1 MWQEGGWG
9 IPLAVSRRGEAAY
22 DLGMYENALL
32 TIEEM
37 AKADASA
44 VAGGMSSLALMENAG
59 AAVARELR
67 RRWPIQPVVVLAGPG
82 NNGGDGFVV
91 ARLLKNMG
99 WPVSVALLG
108 DRAALKGDALA
119 NADRWA
125 EKVLPLTPD
134 VLDGHSL
141 VVDAVFGAGLSRPL
155 VGPSR
160 ATIEAI
166 GIRGLKS
173 VAVDIPSGVDG
184 NTGAILGAAA
194 RADLTVTFF
203 RRKPGHVL
211 YPGRLF
217 AGDVIV
223 ADIGIPDSALTD
235 IKPKTF
241 ANGPDL
247 WLGRFP
253 WAGFAANKYER
264 GHLVIVG
271 GAEMTGAARLAAAGA
286 RRAGA
291 GLVTI
296 VAPKST
302 CAIYSAA
309 APGVI
314 VKPLAPS
321 AAGERAFR
329 TFIADRRR
337 NAILIG
343 PGAGVTV
350 ATRRLVLAALK
361 GGGKAVVLD
370 ADALTVFANAP
381 AALFKAIRGPVLLTP
396 HDGEFARLFPGRGDR
411 LARARKAARQSGA
424 VVLLKGPDTV
434 IAAPDGRAAINENA
448 AATLATAGSGDV
460 LAGIAAGLM
469 AGGMDA
475 FDAGSAAA
483 WMHGAAAEAF
493 GLGLIAEDLAD
504 ELPGV
509 MRRLAAMPMP

>member
-1 MWQEGGWG
+1 
-9 IPLAVSRRGEAAY
+9 
-22 DLGMYENALL
+22 MYENALL
-32 TIEEM
+32 TVEEM
-37 AKADASA
+37 AKADAAA
-44 VAGGMSSLALMENAG
+44 VASGVPSLALMESAG
-59 AAVARELR
+59 AAVVREVR

-82 NNGGDGFVV
+82 NNGGDGFVA
-91 ARLLKNMG
+91 ARLLKDMG

-125 EKVLPLTPD
+125 EKVLPLTPQ
-134 VLDGHSL
+134 VLDSHNL
-141 VVDAVFGAGLSRPL
+141 VVDAIFGAGLSRP
-155 VGPSR
+155 VEGPVR
-160 ATIEAI
+160 ATIDAI
-166 GIRGLKS
+166 GVRGLKS
-173 VAVDIPSGVDG
+173 VAVDVPSGVDG
-184 NTGAILGAAA
+184 NTGKVMGTAA

-211 YPGRLF
+211 YPGRAL

-223 ADIGIPDSALTD
+223 ADIGIPDSVLED
-235 IKPKTF
+235 IRPKTF
-241 ANGPDL
+241 ANGPAS

-253 WAGFAANKYER
+253 WAGLAANKYDR

-271 GAEMTGAARLAAAGA
+271 GSEMTGAARLAAAGA

-296 VAPKST
+296 AAPKSAF
-302 CAIYSAA
+302 AIYSAA
-309 APGVI
+309 APGML
-314 VKPLAPS
+314 VKPLGPG

-329 TFIADRRR
+329 TLIADRRR

-343 PGAGVTV
+343 PGAGVTPT
-350 ATRRLVLAALK
+350 TRRLVLTALK
-361 GGGKAVVLD
+361 SGGKAVVLD

-381 AALFKAIRGPVLLTP
+381 TALFKAIRGPALLTP
-396 HDGEFARLFPGRGDR
+396 HEGEFARLFSEEGDR
-411 LARARKAARQSGA
+411 LTRARKAARQSGA

-448 AATLATAGSGDV
+448 PATLATAGSGDV

-469 AGGMDA
+469 AEGMDA
-475 FDAGSAAA
+475 FDAGAAAA

-493 GLGLIAEDLAD
+493 GPGLIAEDLAD

>member
-1 MWQEGGWG
+1 
-9 IPLAVSRRGEAAY
+9 
-22 DLGMYENALL
+22 MYESALL
-32 TIEEM
+32 TVEEM
-37 AKADASA
+37 AKADAAA
-44 VAGGMSSLALMENAG
+44 VTGGVPSLALMENAG

-82 NNGGDGFVV
+82 NNGGDGFVA

-108 DRAALKGDALA
+108 NRAALKGDALT
-119 NADRWA
+119 NADRWT
-125 EKVLPLTPD
+125 EKMLPLAPQ
-134 VLDGHSL
+134 VLDGHGL
-141 VVDAVFGAGLSRPL
+141 VIDAIFGAGLSRPL
-155 VGPSR
+155 EGLAR
-160 ATIEAI
+160 ATVEAV
-166 GIRGLKS
+166 GARSLRS
-173 VAVDIPSGVDG
+173 VAVDVPSGIDG
-184 NTGAILGAAA
+184 NTGKVLGAAA

-211 YPGRLF
+211 YPGRAF

-223 ADIGIPDSALTD
+223 ADIGIPDAVLAD
-235 IKPKTF
+235 IRPMTF
-241 ANGPDL
+241 ANDPVL
-247 WLGRFP
+247 WLDRFP
-253 WAGFAANKYER
+253 LAGFGTNKYDR

-271 GAEMTGAARLAAAGA
+271 GPEMTGAARLAAGGA

-296 VAPKST
+296 AAPRSAF
-302 CAIYSAA
+302 AIYSVAS
-309 APGVI
+309 PGTL
-314 VKPLAPS
+314 VKPLAPG
-321 AAGERAFR
+321 AAGERVFR

-343 PGAGVTV
+343 PGAGVTA
-350 ATRRLVLAALK
+350 ATRRLALAALK

-370 ADALTVFANAP
+370 ADALTVFAKAP
-381 AALFKAIRGPVLLTP
+381 GVLFKAICGPVLLTP

-411 LARARKAARQSGA
+411 LVRARKAARQSDA

-448 AATLATAGSGDV
+448 PATLATAGSGDV

-493 GLGLIAEDLAD
+493 GPGLIAEDLAD

-509 MRRLAAMPMP
+509 LRRLMALRGP

>member
-1 MWQEGGWG
+1 
-9 IPLAVSRRGEAAY
+9 
-22 DLGMYENALL
+22 MYENALL
-32 TIEEM
+32 TVEEM
-37 AKADASA
+37 AKADAAA
-44 VAGGMSSLALMENAG
+44 VAGGVPSMALMENAG

-67 RRWPIQPVVVLAGPG
+67 RRWPMQPVMVLAGPG
-82 NNGGDGFVV
+82 NNGGDGFVA
-91 ARLLKNMG
+91 ARLLRGMG

-119 NADRWA
+119 NAGRWT
-125 EKVLPLTPD
+125 EKILPLTPE
-134 VLDGHSL
+134 VLDGHKL
-141 VVDAVFGAGLSRPL
+141 VIDAIFGAGLSRSL
-155 VGPSR
+155 EGSVQAVIDAVAAR
-160 ATIEAI
+160 A
-166 GIRGLKS
+166 LKS
-173 VAVDIPSGVDG
+173 VAVDVPSGVDG
-184 NTGAILGAAA
+184 NTGQVLGVAA

-211 YPGRLF
+211 YPGRAL
-217 AGDVIV
+217 AGEVVV
-223 ADIGIPDSALTD
+223 ADIGIPDTVLAD
-235 IKPKTF
+235 IRPKTF
-241 ANGPDL
+241 ANGPPL

-253 WAGFAANKYER
+253 RVDCNANKYQR

-271 GAEMTGAARLAAAGA
+271 GSEMTGAARLAAAGA

-296 VAPKST
+296 AAPRSAF
-302 CAIYSAA
+302 AIYSTAS
-309 APGVI
+309 PGI
-314 VKPLAPS
+314 LVKPLVPGAS
-321 AAGERAFR
+321 GESAFR
-329 TFIADRRR
+329 GYIADRRR

-343 PGAGVTV
+343 PGAGVTA
-350 ATRRLVLAALK
+350 ATRRLALSALK

-370 ADALTVFANAP
+370 ADALTVFAKAP
-381 AALFKAIRGPVLLTP
+381 AALFKAICGSVLLTP

-411 LARARKAARQSGA
+411 LARSRKAARQSSA

-448 AATLATAGSGDV
+448 PATLATAGSGDI

-469 AGGMDA
+469 AQGMDA

-493 GLGLIAEDLAD
+493 GPGLIAEDLAE

-509 MRRLAAMPMP
+509 LRRLMALRGL